1 MSLNDVFPFEPY
13 MHVDWVDYGLACI
26 VVECYLLVPQV
37 SCEIKPAVMIS
48 DVVFTDPSFKSH
60 FSH

>member
-1 MSLNDVFPFEPY
+1 

-37 SCEIKPAVMIS
+37 SYEIKPAVIIS

-60 FSH
+60 ILIHV

>member
-13 MHVDWVDYGLACI
+13 MHVNWMDYGSACI

-37 SCEIKPAVMIS
+37 SYEINLLSLFQMWCLQVL
-48 DVVFTDPSFKSH
+48 SH
-60 FSH
+60 ILIHV